1 MNKYCLIFF
10 LLFVEASC
18 LMAQSNK
25 DRLKRLNRQLEQTTH
40 ETTKIRLLD
49 TLAMLTNET
58 DAKASLAYSRQQLSL
73 AEKIGDKEGI
83 HKAYYNVANIIA
95 SENKIDSAVYFAQV
109 ARRFF
114 LKQPN
119 PVYAVKSTYLAV
131 IFLSRLGRHNEAT
144 PLALANMAYADSLGN
159 PHIQGIAATTIG
171 ILYNQIERPNDALL
185 WFDKAL
191 KQLPQIEAIWE
202 GKAYFGQGIA
212 YRLLDKDSLAIVAF
226 EKALKIFEPLN
237 SARQTLLCLNALGE
251 MHSEH
256 AESKQAIVYY
266 EKAIALCKATNQMGI
281 LAIIY
286 PHCAADYIALK
297 QFDKAEAMYKAAL
310 PMIETMPT
318 FEKIKLYES
327 LSNLKLK
334 QGNPT
339 EALKYM
345 NVVRR
350 LEVQK
355 FTDNNN
361 ETDALIKKHAV
372 EKQEQENALLQS
384 RNRLYIGGLVALLV
398 LIGIGT
404 WAYWRLR
411 QQKTII
417 EAQRQSLA
425 SLNNTKDKLFAI
437 LSHDL
442 MSPVAAL
449 KNYTM
454 LMDWGAMNQEAFSNA
469 LQRLK
474 GSINHTHSL
483 LENVLHW
490 AVGQMDG
497 IKPKTE
503 DVDLASVVNEQVAF
517 IDPIAKDKRIEITQ
531 LISDDFN
538 IPFDKNHLT
547 LILRNLLQNALK
559 FTNTNG
565 KIMISTTHSEQ
576 GQRLLSITDN
586 GVGMSEE
593 IMSKL
598 FNVNENT
605 HRKGTQSERG
615 TGLGLILTK
624 ELIELNGGKIE
635 VTSELNKGTT
645 FVVSFKKK
653 TGLLS

>member
-1 MNKYCLIFF
+1 MQTLVLKKNLTILFACFFITSIF
-10 LLFVEASC
+10 
-18 LMAQSNK
+18 AQTQMRSK
-25 DRLKRLNRQLEQTTH
+25 IQLLEQALQAT
-40 ETTKIRLLD
+40 EDESLKIRLLD
-49 TLAMLTNET
+49 SLALQTNES
-58 DAKASLAYSRQQLSL
+58 DAKASLSYSRQQLVL
-73 AEKIGDKEGI
+73 AEKLKDTEGV
-83 HKAYYNVANIIA
+83 HRAYYNLANIIV
-95 SENKIDSAVYFAQV
+95 SEGKIDSAIYFAKQ
-109 ARRFF
+109 ARQYF
-114 LKQPN
+114 LKNNQSLL
-119 PVYAVKSTYLAV
+119 AVKSTYLMMNFA
-131 IFLSRLGRHNEAT
+131 SRMGRQNEASA
-144 PLALANMAYADSLGN
+144 LALANVAYADSLNN
-159 PHIQGIAATTIG
+159 PHLKGIAATAMG
-171 ILYNQIERPNDALL
+171 MLYTQIERPNDALL
-185 WFDKAL
+185 WYDKAL
-191 KQLPQIEAIWE
+191 TQLPQQDATWE
-202 GKAYFGQGIA
+202 GKAYFGQGAA

-226 EKALKIFEPLN
+226 QKALKIFEPLN

-345 NVVRR
+345 NIVRQ

-372 EKQEQENALLQS
+372 EKQEQENALLQAQ
-384 RNRLYIGGLVALLV
+384 NRLYVGGLMAFLV
-398 LIGIGT
+398 LFGAGS

-411 QQKTII
+411 QQKII
-417 EAQRQSLA
+417 IDKQRESLA
-425 SLNNTKDKLFAI
+425 TLNQTKDKLFAI

-454 LMDWGAMNQEAFSNA
+454 LMDWGAMTQDKFATA

-474 GSINHTHSL
+474 SNVNQASNM

-490 AVGQMDG
+490 AIGQMG
-497 IKPKTE
+497 GGKLNQETFAI
-503 DVDLASVVNEQVAF
+503 ASVVNEQVELFAT
-517 IDPIAKDKRIEITQ
+517 IAEDKKIEIEQ
-531 LISDDFN
+531 R
-538 IPFDKNHLT
+538 IPPELVVTFDKNHLE
-547 LILRNLLQNALK
+547 LIVRNLLQNALK
-559 FTNTNG
+559 FTNVGG
-565 KIMISTTHSEQ
+565 KIVFSTQVTEG
-576 GQRLLSITDN
+576 GQKYLSITDN
-586 GVGMSEE
+586 GVGMTPD
-593 IMSKL
+593 IRSKL
-598 FNVNENT
+598 FQISENT
-605 HRKGTQSERG
+605 HRKGTQAEAG

-624 ELIELNGGKIE
+624 ELVELNGGSIN
-635 VTSELNKGTT
+635 VDSTVGGGTT
-645 FVVSFKKK
+645 FRIAF
-653 TGLLS
+653 GR